1 MKQEK
6 SCGCIVLDKR
16 TVLLIKHNSG
26 HWDFPKGHM
35 EEGETEVETA
45 IREVKEE
52 TGIVVDVRK
61 KHRYSITYM
70 PKSDVEKEVIF
81 FLAKKKKGE
90 ETPQMEEVQKVEWVT
105 WEEAFQRLTFE
116 SAKELLRK
124 AIHDNQE
131 IWDIYDENRK
141 KTGKTC
147 IRDKEPLEEG
157 EYHLVV
163 QGILFNSKGEILVT
177 KRSPKKKKYPG
188 FWEATRG
195 SAIQGETSLEA
206 ICREWKEELG
216 LVFDPYEPILF
227 STKRYED
234 RKYIKDI
241 WIVRKDINLHAI
253 NFRDGEVVDAKWV
266 DLATYLEMM
275 DQGIVVPT
283 MDFGK
288 EEYEQAK
295 QKKQRESY
303 SFLRK
308 EVTVKVDRK
317 MGSVHPCHSFI
328 YPVNYGYIPGTKAAD
343 GEELDAY
350 LLGIWERVTEAKGV
364 CIAVIHRLND
374 DDDKLVVVPKGKQY
388 SNDAITALVEFQERY
403 FEFEII
409 R

>member
-1 MKQEK
+1 M
-6 SCGCIVLDKR
+6 
-16 TVLLIKHNSG
+16 
-26 HWDFPKGHM
+26 
-35 EEGETEVETA
+35 
-45 IREVKEE
+45 
-52 TGIVVDVRK
+52 
-61 KHRYSITYM
+61 
-70 PKSDVEKEVIF
+70 
-81 FLAKKKKGE
+81 
-90 ETPQMEEVQKVEWVT
+90 
-105 WEEAFQRLTFE
+105 
-116 SAKELLRK
+116 
-124 AIHDNQE
+124 
-131 IWDIYDENRK
+131 
-141 KTGKTC
+141 
-147 IRDKEPLEEG
+147 
-157 EYHLVV
+157 
-163 QGILFNSKGEILVT
+163 
-177 KRSPKKKKYPG
+177 
-188 FWEATRG
+188 
-195 SAIQGETSLEA
+195 
-206 ICREWKEELG
+206 
-216 LVFDPYEPILF
+216 
-227 STKRYED
+227 
-234 RKYIKDI
+234 
-241 WIVRKDINLHAI
+241 
-253 NFRDGEVVDAKWV
+253 DAKWV

-275 DQGIVVPT
+275 EQGIVVPT

-350 LLGIWERVTEAKGV
+350 LLGIWEPVTEAKGV